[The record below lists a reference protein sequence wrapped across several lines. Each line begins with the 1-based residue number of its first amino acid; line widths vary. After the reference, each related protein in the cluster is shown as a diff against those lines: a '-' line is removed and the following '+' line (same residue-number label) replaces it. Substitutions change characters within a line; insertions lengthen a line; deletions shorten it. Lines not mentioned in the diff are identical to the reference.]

1 LPNFI
6 ILIVLIYHYV
16 CYMNIRPIC
25 LVIALTTF
33 ASIAYGQTDTLKHKY
48 TLFNPVPREKMKD
61 METDRPDV
69 TESAYSVAPG
79 HFQVESD
86 LFRHVRNKSDRVQS
100 IQNTYNLANYKL
112 GLTERSDIQL
122 VVPTYTTI
130 ATRDIATGKIT
141 NKTSGIDDISVRF
154 KYNIW
159 GHNGGKTALAALPYV
174 VLPTSSFAG
183 NGMQYGI
190 VFPFALSL
198 SEEWN
203 FGTQGSVNIAK
214 EDDSN
219 FHPEYLYS
227 FTFGRELSKKLSAFV
242 EGVATYNAFAKNTET
257 FANGGLIFSVTD
269 NLNIDAGVNIGLKQT
284 SDKIYFLG
292 FSFRY

>member
-1 LPNFI
+1 
-6 ILIVLIYHYV
+6 
-16 CYMNIRPIC
+16 MDMRPIC
-25 LVIALTTF
+25 LIITLTAF
-33 ASIAYGQTDTLKHKY
+33 VSVAYGQSDTLKHKY

-86 LFRHVRNKSDRVQS
+86 LLRHVRNKSDGVQS

-122 VVPTYTTI
+122 VIPTYTTI
-130 ATRDIATGKIT
+130 TVRDIATGKIT

-159 GHNGGKTALAALPYV
+159 GHHGGKTALAALPYV
-174 VLPTSSFAG
+174 VLPTSAFAN
-183 NGMQYGI
+183 NGMQYGM

-203 FGTQGSVNIAK
+203 FGSQVAVNVAK
-214 EDDSN
+214 EDDSH

-227 FTFGRELSKKLSAFV
+227 FTFGRELSEKLSAFV
-242 EGVATYNAFAKNTET
+242 EGVATYNVFAKKAET
-257 FANGGLIFSVTD
+257 FANGGLIFSVTG
-269 NLNIDAGVNIGLKQT
+269 NLNIDAGVNIGLKQS

-292 FSFRY
+292 ISFRY

>member
-1 LPNFI
+1 MSLTLLGCGI
-6 ILIVLIYHYV
+6 MLTYV
-16 CYMNIRPIC
+16 
-25 LVIALTTF
+25 T
-33 ASIAYGQTDTLKHKY
+33 AYGQTDTTRHKY
-48 TLFNPVPREKMKD
+48 NLFNPVPKDKMKD

-69 TESAYSVAPG
+69 TESAYTVEAG

-86 LFRHVRNKSDRVQS
+86 LFRHVRNTSDGVHS

-130 ATRDIATGKIT
+130 TMRNIITGKII
-141 NKTSGIDDISVRF
+141 NKAAGIDDISVRF
-154 KYNIW
+154 KYNLW

-174 VLPTSSFAG
+174 VLPTSSFSSTAT
-183 NGMQYGI
+183 QYGI

-198 SEEWN
+198 TDKWN
-203 FGTQGSVNIAK
+203 FGSQVSVNIAK
-214 EDDSN
+214 EEDN
-219 FHPEYLYS
+219 AFHPEYLYS
-227 FTFGRELSKKLSAFV
+227 FTFGREITEDLSAFV
-242 EGVATYNAFAKNTET
+242 EGVATYNVFKKNAET